1 MQYLAILGRQP
12 KISLAELESQFSDVS
27 VVAGSKNL
35 LATFESETDPEIAR
49 LGGVIKLAKPI
60 DGGSAAPE
68 KFLEI
73 FASSTG
79 FSSKFVIGVSDYSK
93 GASARKAQGEALHIK
108 RAMKKAGFSVR
119 VLPNKDA
126 VLSSATAFHNQ
137 LGEKPG
143 HFEFIK
149 YGNNWFVGL
158 GVQNIKAYA
167 ERDQARPARDAKNGM
182 LPPKLAQIL
191 INLCGP
197 LPRGATVLDPFCGTG
212 VVLQEALLM
221 GYKAY
226 GTDLSERIVEF
237 ARKNLTWLME
247 SEKTSSRSLASSR
260 PVVTGAAIASL
271 AAPLG
276 AGRKNAPVV
285 ARCSLEEFFSLSTGD
300 AQDFQWQ
307 PPIDAVAF
315 EGYLGPPMSQA
326 PAEIKLKQVISEIAP
341 LYRNVLRNLSNQ
353 LQSGTPV
360 VMAVPAWLRPD
371 GHYQRLN
378 ILDEVEDLGY
388 NVLKY
393 KNLSQE
399 DLLYFRDGQVVARE
413 IIVLRKK

>member
-1 MQYLAILGRQP
+1 MEILWYNKDMQYLAILGRQP

-27 VVAGSKNL
+27 IVAGSKNL
-35 LATFESETDPEIAR
+35 LAKFEAETDPEIAR

-60 DGGSAAPE
+60 DGSVAAPE

-79 FSSKFVIGVSDYSK
+79 FSSKFVIGISDYSK
-93 GASARKAQGEALHIK
+93 GTSARKAQGEALHIK
-108 RAMKKAGFSVR
+108 RAMKKTGFSVR
-119 VLPNKDA
+119 VLPNKEA
-126 VLSSATAFHNQ
+126 VLSSATVFHNQ

-149 YGNNWFVGL
+149 FGNKWFVGL

-197 LPRGATVLDPFCGTG
+197 LPCGAVILDPFCGTG

-237 ARKNLTWLME
+237 ARKNLE
-247 SEKTSSRSLASSR
+247 YFNFKDF
-260 PVVTGAAIASL
+260 
-271 AAPLG
+271 
-276 AGRKNAPVV
+276 K
-285 ARCSLEEFFSLSTGD
+285 LSVGD
-300 AQDFQWQ
+300 AQDFEWQ

-326 PAEIKLKQVISEIAP
+326 PAEIKLKQIVSELKP
-341 LYRNVLRNLSNQ
+341 LYCNVLRNLSSQ

-360 VMAVPAWLRPD
+360 VMVIPAWLRPD

-378 ILDEVEDLGY
+378 ILDEVDDLGY

-399 DLLYFRDGQVVARE
+399 DLLYYRDGQVVARE

>member
-27 VVAGSKNL
+27 VVAGLKNL
-35 LATFESETDPEIAR
+35 LATFESETDPEIAK

-60 DGGSAAPE
+60 DGGSAEPE

-79 FSSKFVIGVSDYSK
+79 FSSKFVIGVSDFSK
-93 GASARKAQGEALHIK
+93 GSSARKAQGEALHIK

-126 VLSSATAFHNQ
+126 VLSSATVFHNQ

-226 GTDLSERIVEF
+226 GTDLSERIVGF
-237 ARKNLTWLME
+237 ARKNLEWL
-247 SEKTSSRSLASSR
+247 
-260 PVVTGAAIASL
+260 
-271 AAPLG
+271 
-276 AGRKNAPVV
+276 V
-285 ARCSLEEFFSLSTGD
+285 ARCSLEEYVRLSTGD
-300 AQDFQWQ
+300 AQDFQWEQ
-307 PPIDAVAF
+307 PIDAVAF

-399 DLLYFRDGQVVARE
+399 DLLYYRDGQVVARE

>member
-1 MQYLAILGRQP
+1 MWYNRGMQYLAILGRQP

-35 LATFESETDPEIAR
+35 LATFESETDPEIAK

-79 FSSKFVIGVSDYSK
+79 FSSKFVIGISDFSK

-126 VLSSATAFHNQ
+126 VLSSATVFHNQ

-221 GYKAY
+221 EYKAY
-226 GTDLSERIVEF
+226 GTDLSERIVGF
-237 ARKNLTWLME
+237 ARKNLEWL
-247 SEKTSSRSLASSR
+247 
-260 PVVTGAAIASL
+260 I
-271 AAPLG
+271 
-276 AGRKNAPVV
+276 
-285 ARCSLEEFFSLSTGD
+285 ARCSLEEYVRLSTGD
-300 AQDFQWQ
+300 AQDFQWEQ
-307 PPIDAVAF
+307 PIDAVAF

-399 DLLYFRDGQVVARE
+399 DLLYYRDGQVVARE

>member
-35 LATFESETDPEIAR
+35 LATFESETDPEIAK

-79 FSSKFVIGVSDYSK
+79 FSSKFVIGISDFSK

-126 VLSSATAFHNQ
+126 VLSSATVFHNQ

-221 GYKAY
+221 EYKAY
-226 GTDLSERIVEF
+226 GTDLSERIVGF
-237 ARKNLTWLME
+237 ARKNLEWL
-247 SEKTSSRSLASSR
+247 
-260 PVVTGAAIASL
+260 I
-271 AAPLG
+271 
-276 AGRKNAPVV
+276 
-285 ARCSLEEFFSLSTGD
+285 ARCSLEEYVRLSTGD
-300 AQDFQWQ
+300 AQDFQWEQ
-307 PPIDAVAF
+307 PIDAVAF

-399 DLLYFRDGQVVARE
+399 DLLYYRDGQVVARE

>member
-35 LATFESETDPEIAR
+35 LATFESETDPEIAK

-79 FSSKFVIGVSDYSK
+79 FSSKFVIGVSDFSK
-93 GASARKAQGEALHIK
+93 GSSARKAQGEALHIK
-108 RAMKKAGFSVR
+108 RAMKKTGFSVR

-126 VLSSATAFHNQ
+126 VLSSATVFHNQ

-143 HFEFIK
+143 HFEFVK
-149 YGNNWFVGL
+149 FGNKWFVGL
-158 GVQNIKAYA
+158 EVQNIKAYA

-226 GTDLSERIVEF
+226 GTDLSERIVGF
-237 ARKNLTWLME
+237 ARKNLSGSSLDAHSRNMFDFLLVTRRIFNG
-247 SEKTSSRSLASSR
+247 SSRLMR
-260 PVVTGAAIASL
+260 WRLRAIWVH
-271 AAPLG
+271 
-276 AGRKNAPVV
+276 R
-285 ARCSLEEFFSLSTGD
+285 
-300 AQDFQWQ
+300 
-307 PPIDAVAF
+307 
-315 EGYLGPPMSQA
+315 
-326 PAEIKLKQVISEIAP
+326 
-341 LYRNVLRNLSNQ
+341 
-353 LQSGTPV
+353 
-360 VMAVPAWLRPD
+360 
-371 GHYQRLN
+371 
-378 ILDEVEDLGY
+378 
-388 NVLKY
+388 
-393 KNLSQE
+393 
-399 DLLYFRDGQVVARE
+399 
-413 IIVLRKK
+413 

>member
-12 KISLAELESQFSDVS
+12 KISLAELESQFSGVS

-35 LATFESETDPEIAR
+35 LATFESETDPEIAK

-79 FSSKFVIGVSDYSK
+79 FSSKFVIGVSDFSK

-108 RAMKKAGFSVR
+108 RAMKKVGFSVR
-119 VLPNKDA
+119 VLPNKNA
-126 VLSSATAFHNQ
+126 VLSSATVFHNQ

-149 YGNNWFVGL
+149 YGNKWFVGL
-158 GVQNIKAYA
+158 RVQNIKAYA

-226 GTDLSERIVEF
+226 GTDVSERIVGF
-237 ARKNLTWLME
+237 ARKNLEWL
-247 SEKTSSRSLASSR
+247 
-260 PVVTGAAIASL
+260 I
-271 AAPLG
+271 
-276 AGRKNAPVV
+276 
-285 ARCSLEEFFSLSTGD
+285 ARCSLEERFSLSTGD
-300 AQDFQWQ
+300 AQDFQWEQ
-307 PPIDAVAF
+307 PIDAVAF

-326 PAEIKLKQVISEIAP
+326 PAEIKLKQIISEVAP

-399 DLLYFRDGQVVARE
+399 DLLYYRDGQVVARE

>member
-35 LATFESETDPEIAR
+35 LATFESETDPEIAK

-60 DGGSAAPE
+60 DGGSAEPE

-126 VLSSATAFHNQ
+126 VLSSATVFHNQ

-149 YGNNWFVGL
+149 YGNKWFVGL
-158 GVQNIKAYA
+158 RVQNIKAYA

-226 GTDLSERIVEF
+226 GTDLSERIVGF
-237 ARKNLTWLME
+237 ARKNLEWL
-247 SEKTSSRSLASSR
+247 
-260 PVVTGAAIASL
+260 I
-271 AAPLG
+271 
-276 AGRKNAPVV
+276 
-285 ARCSLEEFFSLSTGD
+285 ARCSLEEYVRLSTGD
-300 AQDFQWQ
+300 AQDFQWEQ
-307 PPIDAVAF
+307 PIDAVAF

-326 PAEIKLKQVISEIAP
+326 PAEIKLKQVISEVAP

-360 VMAVPAWLRPD
+360 VMAVPAWLRPG

-378 ILDEVEDLGY
+378 ILDEVGDLGY